1 MLFFLS
7 PLSLLSYVSMCVM
20 QCVYVHIFLCVFC
33 CSSVTKLY
41 PTLYDCSTR
50 AFPVLL
56 YLPEFTQTHVLW
68 VGNAIQASYP
78 LLSSSPPAFN
88 LLQHQ
93 GLFNESVFLI
103 RWWKYGTFNFSI
115 SPSSE
120 YSRLISVRIDW
131 FDLFVVQEILKNLQ
145 VLLWKTFWNV
155 WILNH
160 YSKQYWVEQ
169 YFVTGHFVKDVTAYW
184 VN

>member
-1 MLFFLS
+1 MCLCVLCSVYMCIYFSVCFAVVQSLSYIQLFMTAAHEPSLS
-7 PLSLLSYVSMCVM
+7 FSIFQSLLKLMFFESVM
-20 QCVYVHIFLCVFC
+20 PSKHLI
-33 CSSVTKLY
+33 
-41 PTLYDCSTR
+41 
-50 AFPVLL
+50 
-56 YLPEFTQTHVLW
+56 
-68 VGNAIQASYP
+68 
-78 LLSSSPPAFN
+78 LLSSSLPALN
-88 LLQHQ
+88 LSQHQ
-93 GLFNESVFLI
+93 GLFSESVLLI
-103 RWWKYGTFNFSI
+103 RWPKYWSFNFSI